1 MCSLGDGGTIL
12 LLNFNSYLT
21 YRNYVFNIDIKIL
34 TIKGVIR
41 VRHTVKQRRE
51 KLINKLI
58 AFDIFKKEDKQLFE
72 LTLSELQYMYNSVKS
87 YDHPHSEFGS
97 IQWT

>member
-1 MCSLGDGGTIL
+1 M
-12 LLNFNSYLT
+12 
-21 YRNYVFNIDIKIL
+21 
-34 TIKGVIR
+34 
-41 VRHTVKQRRE
+41 KQRRE

>member
-1 MCSLGDGGTIL
+1 M
-12 LLNFNSYLT
+12 
-21 YRNYVFNIDIKIL
+21 DIKIR
-34 TIKGVIR
+34 TIKGVIC
-41 VRHTVKQRRE
+41 VRNTVKQRRE

-72 LTLSELQYMYNSVKS
+72 LTLSELEYMYQSVKS

>member
-1 MCSLGDGGTIL
+1 MCSLGDGGRLIL
-12 LLNFNSYLT
+12 LYLNSYLT
-21 YRNYVFNIDIKIL
+21 YRNYVFNIDIKIRI
-34 TIKGVIR
+34 IKGVICMR
-41 VRHTVKQRRE
+41 NTVKQRRE

-72 LTLSELQYMYNSVKS
+72 LTLSELEYMYKRVKS

>member
-1 MCSLGDGGTIL
+1 MLHEKKYT
-12 LLNFNSYLT
+12 YL
-21 YRNYVFNIDIKIL
+21 
-34 TIKGVIR
+34 IKGVIC
-41 VRHTVKQRRE
+41 VRNTVKQRRE

-72 LTLSELQYMYNSVKS
+72 LTLSELEYMYKSVKIQ
-87 YDHPHSEFGS
+87 DHPHSEFGS